1 MKDSILFVGSD
12 YIDTD
17 DVANNWGQTTK
28 YFSVEKLKQLN
39 KKQTFIICSKCDW
52 GNKHE
57 NQDKI
62 TKSNGT
68 PWGNTLVNWNMR
80 EWKEKTGNKFKATG
94 TIGSIHNSTLQ

>member
-1 MKDSILFVGSD
+1 MRHKNILFFDKAG

-17 DVANNWGQTTK
+17 DVAHNCGAKTT

-39 KKQTFIICSKCDW
+39 KKQTFITCSKCDW
-52 GNKHE
+52 GDKHE

-68 PWGNTLVNWNMR
+68 P
-80 EWKEKTGNKFKATG
+80 
-94 TIGSIHNSTLQ
+94 

>member
-1 MKDSILFVGSD
+1 MKHKNILFFGKAG

-17 DVANNWGQTTK
+17 DVANNWGAN
-28 YFSVEKLKQLN
+28 N

-68 PWGNTLVNWNMR
+68 P
-80 EWKEKTGNKFKATG
+80 
-94 TIGSIHNSTLQ
+94 

>member
-1 MKDSILFVGSD
+1 MKHKNILFFGKAG

-17 DVANNWGQTTK
+17 DVANN
-28 YFSVEKLKQLN
+28 
-39 KKQTFIICSKCDW
+39 W

-68 PWGNTLVNWNMR
+68 P
-80 EWKEKTGNKFKATG
+80 
-94 TIGSIHNSTLQ
+94 